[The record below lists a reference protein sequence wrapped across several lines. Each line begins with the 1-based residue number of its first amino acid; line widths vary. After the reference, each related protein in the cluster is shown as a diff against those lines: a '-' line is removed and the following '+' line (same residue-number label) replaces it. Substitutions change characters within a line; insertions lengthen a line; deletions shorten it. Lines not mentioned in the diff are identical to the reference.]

1 MIDKVVLPAAGMG
14 TRLLPATKEQPKEM
28 LPIFS
33 GDENGSLCVKP
44 VINLVFDQLYS
55 KGFRKFCF
63 IVGRGKR
70 VIEDYF
76 TRDNGY
82 TQMLKVKNKG
92 SYACDLE
99 GFYSRLDDSSLMW
112 VNQPEPR
119 GFGDAVLK
127 AKHFVGNDPFLV
139 HAGDSVIVSKSVDG
153 YLSRLMKIWR
163 DLRPDVAFVVKEV
176 KDTRS
181 FGVIMGE
188 EFSKGVFKV
197 NRVVEKPTKHI
208 SNLAITAV
216 YLFKPSIFEALE
228 HVKLDR
234 RGEIQLTD
242 AIQRLIKQNLKVVAV
257 KLRADEVWLDIGSS
271 ETYWDALNKS
281 YKQVSKRQ

>member
-1 MIDKVVLPAAGMG
+1 MVLPAAGMG

-33 GDENGSLCVKP
+33 GDGNGSLCVKP
-44 VINLVFDQLYS
+44 VINLVFDQLYG
-55 KGFRKFCF
+55 KGFRRFCF

-82 TQMLKVKNKG
+82 TQMLHVKDK
-92 SYACDLE
+92 SSHACDLE

-119 GFGDAVLK
+119 GFGDAVLR
-127 AKHFVGNDPFLV
+127 AKHFVGSDPFLV
-139 HAGDSVIVSKSVDG
+139 HAGDTVIISKRDDD

-163 DLRPDVAFVVKEV
+163 DLRPDAAFVVKTV

-181 FGVIMGE
+181 FGVIQGKE
-188 EFSKGVFKV
+188 TVKGVFKV
-197 NRVVEKPTKHI
+197 DRVVEKPKKHI
-208 SNLAITAV
+208 SDLAIMPV
-216 YLFKPSIFEALE
+216 YLFKPNIFEALE
-228 HVKLDR
+228 NVTPDR

-242 AIQRLIKQNLKVVAV
+242 AIQELIKQNLKVVAV
-257 KLRADEVWLDIGSS
+257 KLRADDMWLDIGSS

-281 YKQVSKRQ
+281 YKRVSKRR